1 MLVRSLVLLASV
13 AMIAPLSAQAQTCSM
28 PAALAQRVCADAELA
43 KLDAQLVATEKRV
56 EAVTARRATWAVRAR
71 QFREDLATQTDGD
84 DKPLGRDALIEQI
97 QSRIAELE
105 NEIVRAKGIAA
116 VRDANAVA
124 TGSKCLS
131 AWLSMN
137 CTVPMSGVLRDAD
150 GTKIVWQ
157 FQSGAS
163 ETDGGGM
170 GVLLWD
176 ASKPGAPKLIGWT
189 FEGVMM
195 EAPRYNPE
203 SKLLWVPGRMVG
215 TGDHNAD
222 ILYQKRGDRWVE
234 IDMGGWN
241 AALEG
246 RLPKGLGV
254 WHGVDYSFMGDA
266 MGAETDLWKDSD
278 ANCCATGGRA
288 NLEFVIE
295 ADALKLTGISA
306 QTEGPGS
313 EWKDY

>member
-1 MLVRSLVLLASV
+1 MSIRFALLPAV
-13 AMIAPLSAQAQTCSM
+13 AALLIPGAAQAQTCSM

-43 KLDAQLVATEKRV
+43 KLDRELVAKEQKV
-56 EAVTARRATWAVRAR
+56 QSVTSRPSTWTVRAR
-71 QFREDLATQTDGD
+71 QFREELADGTDGE
-84 DKPLGRDALIEQI
+84 PL
-97 QSRIAELE
+97 SRAELIDRIVSRTAE
-105 NEIVRAKGIAA
+105 LDNEIVRAKGIAA

-137 CTVPMSGVLRDAD
+137 CTVPMSGVLRDGD

-163 ETDGGGM
+163 EADGGAT

-176 ASKPGAPKLIGWT
+176 ASRPGAPKLIGWT

-195 EAPRYNPE
+195 DAPRYNPE
-203 SKLLWVPGRMVG
+203 TKLLWVPGRMVG

-246 RLPKGLGV
+246 RLPAGLGV
-254 WHGVDYSFMGDA
+254 WHGVDYSFSGDA

-295 ADALKLTGISA
+295 GDALKLTGISA
-306 QTEGPGS
+306 QTAGPGS

>member
-1 MLVRSLVLLASV
+1 MLLASV
-13 AMIAPLSAQAQTCSM
+13 AMTAPLSAQAQTCSM
-28 PAALAQRVCADAELA
+28 PAALAERVCADADLA
-43 KLDAQLVATEKRV
+43 RLDAQLVATEKRV
-56 EAVTARRATWAVRAR
+56 EAATSRPATWAVRAR
-71 QFREDLATQTDGD
+71 QFREDLATQTDGE
-84 DKPLGRDALIEQI
+84 DKPLGREALIDQI

-116 VRDANAVA
+116 VRDANSVA

-137 CTVPMSGVLRDAD
+137 CIVPMSGVLRDGD

-163 ETDGGGM
+163 EADGGAT

-195 EAPRYNPE
+195 EAPRYNAE

-254 WHGVDYSFMGDA
+254 WHGVDYSFTGDA
-266 MGAETDLWKDSD
+266 MGAETDLWKDAD

-288 NLEFVIE
+288 NLEFAIE
-295 ADALKLTGISA
+295 GDALKLTGISA